1 MYLHTYILTYI
12 LLYTFYYIETRKH
25 IDLESHWSK
34 PYRPTITYHRNEN
47 LYEEQF
53 MKLLEKYPCPDD
65 YVQNA
70 DISAGGPV
78 VKEF

>member
-1 MYLHTYILTYI
+1 
-12 LLYTFYYIETRKH
+12 
-25 IDLESHWSK
+25 
-34 PYRPTITYHRNEN
+34 
-47 LYEEQF
+47 